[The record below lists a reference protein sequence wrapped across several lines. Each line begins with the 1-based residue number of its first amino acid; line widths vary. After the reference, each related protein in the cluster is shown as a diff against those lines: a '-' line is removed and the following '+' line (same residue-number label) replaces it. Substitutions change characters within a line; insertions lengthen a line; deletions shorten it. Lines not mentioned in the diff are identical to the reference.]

1 MDNVVI
7 VVLFY
12 AVIIFCVVG
21 AITFIL
27 TLLSFLRR
35 HFRREPIGQIVIT
48 RDISD
53 GQNYMQLEIYKDKQE
68 EFFNSK
74 KVTLD
79 VTKVDYASDAG
90 HIMEKSK

>member
-1 MDNVVI
+1 MNNVI
-7 VVLFY
+7 FAAILIFGCLGIIAFVVECFSIATALIKKYFFQKP
-12 AVIIFCVVG
+12 V
-21 AITFIL
+21 
-27 TLLSFLRR
+27 
-35 HFRREPIGQIVIT
+35 GQIVIT

-79 VTKVDYASDAG
+79 VIKVDYASDAG